1 MYDNVIHM
9 EGQAMVWFSELI
21 WDDWNEEHIAR
32 HDVRMSEAT
41 EAVRNAPFLTR
52 ARDETY
58 RVIGQTDAGR
68 YLFIIV
74 VPQILEAYYVV
85 TARDATRNERR
96 DMRRH

>member
-1 MYDNVIHM
+1 G
-9 EGQAMVWFSELI
+9 EQAMVWFSELI

-32 HDVRMSEAT
+32 HGVRMSEAT

-85 TARDATRNERR
+85 TARDATRNERCN
-96 DMRRH
+96 MRRH